1 MEKQKLQQCRTKLK
15 GLEETHLLQ
24 QFDICVFFF
33 FKYCYFYSLS
43 LKQNYKEERG
53 KRKKKSTE
61 YIEKLSDKK
70 REIDLDQSDPAP
82 RRHENLTQQY
92 F

>member
-1 MEKQKLQQCRTKLK
+1 MQNKTERIRGNTFITAVRHMC
-15 GLEETHLLQ
+15 
-24 QFDICVFFF
+24 FFF